1 MSLEQR
7 NHLIVDL
14 CQHLG
19 VPNPD
24 DIVGAG
30 QLEVNGFLV
39 AIDFY
44 EQDEAAIYVHIGYG
58 IVSAGRT
65 LRIFRLLLEANLC
78 IYAQDQAQLGLDA
91 ITGGIVLIVRVPLS
105 DDLDGPWLGELLDHY
120 AEHGRYWQNNIL
132 SSSDEMF
139 DNLASG
145 SYVWLR
151 A

>member
-7 NHLIVDL
+7 NQLIVDL
-14 CQHLG
+14 CQYLD
-19 VPNPD
+19 VPNSAE
-24 DIVGAG
+24 IVEAG
-30 QLEVNGFLV
+30 QLEVNGFSV

-44 EQDEAAIYVHIGYG
+44 DQDSDAIYLNIEYG

-91 ITGGIVLIVRVPLS
+91 DTGGIVLVVRVPLT

-145 SYVWLR
+145 SYVWIR